1 MKALGVSASPPR
13 ALAVRALLAVARE
26 GQTLTQATE
35 RVAADCVD
43 PRDAALV
50 KELCYGTLRW
60 QPRLEAWL
68 ARLVERPLKPADID
82 VKFVLLL
89 GLYQL
94 AYMRVPAHAAVQQ
107 TVEACRALDKSWA
120 SGLVNAVLRR
130 FQREQAAI
138 EAAVADDEQARYAH
152 PKWFIEELKRDWPG
166 HWQAMLTAGNE
177 RPPFTLRVNRRVQSR
192 ADYLAKLAAAGIAAR
207 ACVHSEDGITL
218 DAAMDVVALPGFVEG
233 ACSVQDEGAQLAAS
247 LLDAAD
253 GMRVLD
259 ACAAPG
265 GKTCHLLERHDLK
278 LLTAVELEAK
288 RAQRIRENLKRLKL
302 DATLKVADAAD
313 TRSWWD
319 GEPYQR
325 ILLDAPCSASG
336 VVRRHPD
343 VKLRRTPG
351 EVAVAAGLQAKLL
364 AALWPLLAP
373 RGKLLYV
380 TCSVFQRENAV
391 QVTDFLAGHPDA
403 AATHLQGDWGVVAGP
418 GRQVLTG
425 EGGMDGFYYACLEK
439 RG

>member
-1 MKALGVSASPPR
+1 MAVKSVRL
-13 ALAVRALLAVARE
+13 LAVRALMAVAE
-26 GQTLTQATE
+26 DGQTLTQAAE
-35 RVAADCVD
+35 REAGECED

-60 QPRLEAWL
+60 QLRLEAWL
-68 ARLVERPLKPADID
+68 AKLVERPLKDADQD

-94 AYMRVPAHAAVQQ
+94 AYLRVPPHAAVQE
-107 TVEACRALDKSWA
+107 TVETCRALDKAWA
-120 SGLVNAVLRR
+120 AGLVNAVLRR

-138 EAAVADDEQARYAH
+138 ETAVADDLQARYAY
-152 PKWFIEELKRDWPG
+152 PRWFIEELKRDWPE
-166 HWQAMLTAGNE
+166 HWQAMLEAGNE
-177 RPPFTLRVNRRVQSR
+177 RPPFTLRVNRRLQSR
-192 ADYLAKLAAAGIAAR
+192 EAYLEKLAAAGMEAEACAYSADGVTLRAA
-207 ACVHSEDGITL
+207 V
-218 DAAMDVVALPGFVEG
+218 DVKTLPGFAEG
-233 ACSVQDEGAQLAAS
+233 QVSVQDEGAQLAAA
-247 LLDAAD
+247 LLDAKD

-265 GKTCHLLERHDLK
+265 GKTCHLLERHDLVI
-278 LLTAVELEAK
+278 TAVELEAR
-288 RAQRIRENLKRLKL
+288 RAQRIRENLTRLKL
-302 DATLKVADAAD
+302 DAALKVADAAEVQ
-313 TRSWWD
+313 SWWD

-343 VKLRRTPG
+343 VKLRRTPQ
-351 EVAVAAGLQAKLL
+351 EVATATGLQARLL

-373 RGKLLYV
+373 GGKLLYV
-380 TCSVFQRENAV
+380 TCSVFQRENAA
-391 QVTDFLAGHPDA
+391 QIAAFLAGYPDA
-403 AATHLQGDWGVVAGP
+403 AALSLDTVWGVAAGA

-439 RG
+439 R